1 VTATSAGEADE
12 RRGGALIVSSLIV
25 RLGSGRWCCICMGQL
40 EKMLRRDPSR
50 FREEECVIW
59 ISSLDGEGAL
69 WWNLS
74 LMAFEIAS
82 FLLMFGLGFARE
94 LCYTS

>member
-1 VTATSAGEADE
+1 MTATSAGEADE
-12 RRGGALIVSSLIV
+12 RRVGALIVSSFILRIC
-25 RLGSGRWCCICMGQL
+25 GGRWCCICMGQL

-50 FREEECVIW
+50 FMEEECVIW

-74 LMAFEIAS
+74 SMTFEIGKFS
-82 FLLMFGLGFARE
+82 
-94 LCYTS
+94 

>member
-1 VTATSAGEADE
+1 MQGDWVDGANVENASYPVGTCAERVALGTAVVG
-12 RRGGALIVSSLIV
+12 
-25 RLGSGRWCCICMGQL
+25 GRWCCICMGQL

-50 FREEECVIW
+50 FMEEECVIW

-74 LMAFEIAS
+74 SMTFEIGKFS
-82 FLLMFGLGFARE
+82 
-94 LCYTS
+94 